1 MEWRNRKRPDDALV
15 IVILLDRRGGRPTDA
30 NAVAT
35 HDGKTLLTLIV
46 EDGGVHFSAVF
57 GAE

>member
-1 MEWRNRKRPDDALV
+1 MEWRDGKRPDDALL
-15 IVILLDRRGGRPTDA
+15 IVMLLDRRSGRPTDA

-35 HDGKTLLTLIV
+35 HEGEALLALIV
-46 EDGGVHFSAVF
+46 ENGGVHFVAVL